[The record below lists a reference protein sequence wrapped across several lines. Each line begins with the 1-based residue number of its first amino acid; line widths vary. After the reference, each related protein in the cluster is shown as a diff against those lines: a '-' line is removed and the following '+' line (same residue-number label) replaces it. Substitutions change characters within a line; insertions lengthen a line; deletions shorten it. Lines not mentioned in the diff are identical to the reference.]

1 MSKQPVTDLSYLREM
16 AMGDDSIIIEIIKV
30 FLKDAPDAIEQMK
43 ACYVNKDWEQLA
55 KIAHRIKPNLS
66 YMGMDRARELILDIE
81 QQAKSGNIRDDFRQ
95 QITEFDQLCN
105 RAFDELTDKI
115 EQLKA

>member
-1 MSKQPVTDLSYLREM
+1 M
-16 AMGDDSIIIEIIKV
+16 AMGDDSIIIEITKV

-43 ACYVNKDWEQLA
+43 ASYANEDWEQLA
-55 KIAHRIKPNLS
+55 KIAHKIKPNLI

-81 QQAKSGNIRDDFRQ
+81 QQAKSGNIRDECRQ
-95 QITEFDQLCN
+95 QITEIDQLCN
-105 RAFDELTDKI
+105 RAFSELTDKV